1 MTSQTQTSDVSSTAV
16 LESKRLAVVDER
28 GKKER
33 ILVVDDEESV
43 VGALSEFF
51 TLRGYEVES
60 ALNSRQALGIIHDR
74 DFSIVISD
82 LRMPGMNGVELL
94 EHVMDSDP
102 ETVVIIM
109 TGYASVQSAVDALK
123 RGAYDYV
130 VKPFSMYEMEKTVRL
145 GLEKRR
151 LQMKNVELSHLTR
164 KLIEVDQIK
173 SDIISTV
180 SHEFRTPLMSLKGYL
195 SMMTRFLAEEKK
207 TSATEKT
214 WLRAMK
220 DNLGRLEML
229 ILNLLLMTEAN
240 AGDLLITND
249 KIDMSQVIGES
260 ISRLDP
266 LTKTKEIV
274 IDFDRTDEGKLLGDA
289 EKLGVAVTNIL
300 ENAIKFNLESG
311 TVKIGMAGTSD
322 PEGVRLSI
330 LDTGIGIPENKIGSI
345 FNSFTQG
352 DMTHTR
358 RFAGAGL
365 GLSVAKAIVE
375 AHGGSIDVVSKPGQG
390 STFHV
395 WLPRRCGGKHG
406 DN

>member
-1 MTSQTQTSDVSSTAV
+1 MRSNQSSDVSSTAV
-16 LESKRLAVVDER
+16 LENECKTAVDER
-28 GKKER
+28 AGKDR
-33 ILVVDDEESV
+33 VLVVDDEEAV
-43 VGALSEFF
+43 VGALAEFF
-51 TLRGYEVES
+51 SLRGYEVET
-60 ALNSRQALGIIHDR
+60 AMNSRQALGRIHDK

-94 EHVMDSDP
+94 EHVMDEDP

-123 RGAYDYV
+123 KGAYDYV
-130 VKPFSMYEMEKTVRL
+130 VKPFSMYELEKTVKL

-151 LQMKNVELSHLTR
+151 LQRENVELSHLTR

-173 SDIISTV
+173 SNIISTV

-195 SMMTRFLAEEKK
+195 NMMTQFLEE
-207 TSATEKT
+207 SDDDNATEKT

-240 AGDLLITND
+240 AGDLLITTD
-249 KIDMSQVIGES
+249 KINLSKVIGES

-266 LTKTKEIV
+266 LTRTKEIA
-274 IDFDRTDEGKLLGDA
+274 IRFDHADDGNLVGDA

-311 TVKIGMAGTSD
+311 AVEIGMTGTSD

-330 LDTGIGIPENKIGSI
+330 LDTGIGIPDNKIGSI

-395 WLPRRCGGKHG
+395 WLPRRYGGEHG

>member
-1 MTSQTQTSDVSSTAV
+1 MSLNQSSDISSTAV
-16 LESKRLAVVDER
+16 LESENLATVDER
-28 GKKER
+28 GAKDS
-33 ILVVDDEESV
+33 ILVVDDEEAV

-60 ALNSRQALGIIHDR
+60 ALNSRQALGMIHDR
-74 DFSIVISD
+74 GFSIVLSD

-94 EHVMDSDP
+94 EHVMDEDP

-123 RGAYDYV
+123 KGAYDYV
-130 VKPFSMYEMEKTVRL
+130 VKPFSMYELEKTVKL
-145 GLEKRR
+145 GLEKRK
-151 LQMKNVELSHLTR
+151 LQRENVELSHLTR

-173 SDIISTV
+173 SNIINTV

-195 SMMTRFLAEEKK
+195 SMMTQFLAEGDD
-207 TSATEKT
+207 TCTTEKT

-220 DNLGRLEML
+220 KIAIRFDQADDGNL
-229 ILNLLLMTEAN
+229 
-240 AGDLLITND
+240 
-249 KIDMSQVIGES
+249 V
-260 ISRLDP
+260 
-266 LTKTKEIV
+266 
-274 IDFDRTDEGKLLGDA
+274 GDA
-289 EKLGVAVTNIL
+289 EKLEVAVTNIL

-311 TVKIGMAGTSD
+311 AVEIGMTGTSD

-330 LDTGIGIPENKIGSI
+330 LDTGIGIPDSKIGSI

-395 WLPRRCGGKHG
+395 WLPRRRGGKHG

>member
-1 MTSQTQTSDVSSTAV
+1 
-16 LESKRLAVVDER
+16 
-28 GKKER
+28 
-33 ILVVDDEESV
+33 
-43 VGALSEFF
+43 
-51 TLRGYEVES
+51 
-60 ALNSRQALGIIHDR
+60 
-74 DFSIVISD
+74 
-82 LRMPGMNGVELL
+82 
-94 EHVMDSDP
+94 
-102 ETVVIIM
+102 
-109 TGYASVQSAVDALK
+109 
-123 RGAYDYV
+123 
-130 VKPFSMYEMEKTVRL
+130 
-145 GLEKRR
+145 
-151 LQMKNVELSHLTR
+151 
-164 KLIEVDQIK
+164 
-173 SDIISTV
+173 
-180 SHEFRTPLMSLKGYL
+180 MSLKGYL
-195 SMMTRFLAEEKK
+195 NMMTQFLEE
-207 TSATEKT
+207 SDDDNATEKT

-240 AGDLLITND
+240 AGDLLITTD
-249 KIDMSQVIGES
+249 KIDLSKVIGES

-266 LTKTKEIV
+266 LTRTKEIA
-274 IDFDRTDEGKLLGDA
+274 IRFDHADDGSLVGDA

-311 TVKIGMAGTSD
+311 AVEIGMTGTSD

-330 LDTGIGIPENKIGSI
+330 LDTGIGIPDNKIGSI

-395 WLPRRCGGKHG
+395 WLPRRYGGEHG

>member
-1 MTSQTQTSDVSSTAV
+1 M
-16 LESKRLAVVDER
+16 DE
-28 GKKER
+28 
-33 ILVVDDEESV
+33 
-43 VGALSEFF
+43 
-51 TLRGYEVES
+51 
-60 ALNSRQALGIIHDR
+60 
-74 DFSIVISD
+74 
-82 LRMPGMNGVELL
+82 
-94 EHVMDSDP
+94 DP

-123 RGAYDYV
+123 KGAYDYV
-130 VKPFSMYEMEKTVRL
+130 VKPFSMYELEKTVKL
-145 GLEKRR
+145 GMEKRR
-151 LQMKNVELSHLTR
+151 LQRENVELSHLTR

-173 SDIISTV
+173 SNIISTV

-195 SMMTRFLAEEKK
+195 TMMTQFLAEGDD
-207 TSATEKT
+207 SNVTEKT

-240 AGDLLITND
+240 AGDLLITSD
-249 KIDMSQVIGES
+249 KIDLSQVIGES

-266 LTKTKEIV
+266 LTKTKEIA
-274 IDFDRTDEGKLLGDA
+274 ISFDQVDDGNLVGDA

-311 TVKIGMAGTSD
+311 AVEIGMTGTSD

-330 LDTGIGIPENKIGSI
+330 LDTGIGIPDNKIGSI

-395 WLPRRCGGKHG
+395 WLPRRYGGEHG

>member
-1 MTSQTQTSDVSSTAV
+1 MSPNQSSDVSSTAV
-16 LESKRLAVVDER
+16 LENEHLAAVDKGG
-28 GKKER
+28 GKDR
-33 ILVVDDEESV
+33 ILVVDDEEAV
-43 VGALSEFF
+43 VGALAEFF
-51 TLRGYEVES
+51 TLRGYEVET
-60 ALNSRQALGIIHDR
+60 AMNSRQALGRIHDQS
-74 DFSIVISD
+74 FSIVISD

-94 EHVMDSDP
+94 EHVMDEDP
-102 ETVVIIM
+102 ETVMIIM

-123 RGAYDYV
+123 KGAYDYV
-130 VKPFSMYEMEKTVRL
+130 VKPFSMYELEKTVKL

-151 LQMKNVELSHLTR
+151 LQRENVELSHLTR

-173 SDIISTV
+173 SNIISTV

-195 SMMTRFLAEEKK
+195 TMMTQFLEEGDE
-207 TSATEKT
+207 ANVTEKT

-240 AGDLLITND
+240 AGDLLITTD
-249 KIDMSQVIGES
+249 RIDLSQVIGES

-266 LTKTKEIV
+266 LTRTKEIA
-274 IDFDRTDEGKLLGDA
+274 ISFDQVDDGKLVGDA

-311 TVKIGMAGTSD
+311 AVEIGMAGTSD

-330 LDTGIGIPENKIGSI
+330 LDTGIGIPDNKIGSI

-395 WLPRRCGGKHG
+395 WLPRRYGGEHG
-406 DN
+406 EN